1 MGADLFVLGSS
12 RKWAEL
18 TLVAPAS
25 PAITA
30 AFWLCDEVAATGGH
44 LTHCLQNL
52 CEAQALSVV
61 WSRTQDQ
68 SQGWGGDRFGSQWTI
83 MLSLPRQN
91 LQNSKDSSWL
101 RSCGLAIVCW
111 QHPPPWCLY
120 YELSI
125 KPDKSYSAE
134 YWTNYYSFRFNESNR
149 QMVRSCIPR
158 EPKRKKHR
166 MKFFSC

>member
-44 LTHCLQNL
+44 LTHCLQHL

-68 SQGWGGDRFGSQWTI
+68 SQGWGSVWFLVDHHALFA
-83 MLSLPRQN
+83 PQN
-91 LQNSKDSSWL
+91 LQNSKDSSWVN
-101 RSCGLAIVCW
+101 SCGLAIVCW

-125 KPDKSYSAE
+125 KPDKKLF
-134 YWTNYYSFRFNESNR
+134 WGVLNKLLSFSI
-149 QMVRSCIPR
+149 QW
-158 EPKRKKHR
+158 K
-166 MKFFSC
+166 